1 MVLLCKIERHRFKL
15 AVSFEIRLEML
26 QQNNFFADGSWIVK
40 ECVLIYLLN
49 GSSLVFFI
57 SNSINVNEMEQV
69 RRCHNF
75 GTVVE
80 ENSERA

>member
-1 MVLLCKIERHRFKL
+1 
-15 AVSFEIRLEML
+15 ML

-80 ENSERA
+80 EYSERAWRQFVTKTILAAEVYKFWY

>member
-1 MVLLCKIERHRFKL
+1 
-15 AVSFEIRLEML
+15 
-26 QQNNFFADGSWIVK
+26 
-40 ECVLIYLLN
+40 
-49 GSSLVFFI
+49 LVFFI

-80 ENSERA
+80 EYSERA